1 MNLIIL
7 LQIGIVG
14 LLFIGLGIPLIL
26 RKVPPNHWYGFRLS
40 KRVYEPDI
48 WYPLNEYGG
57 KLMVLIGAA
66 MTGLGVGIYVVPGV
80 QESVYIIAG
89 PVILLLGV
97 VVMTVLAYRRL
108 RRL

>member
-7 LQIGIVG
+7 LQIGTVG

-26 RKVPPNHWYGFRLS
+26 RKIPPNHWYGFRLS
-40 KRVYEPDI
+40 KRVYQPDI

-66 MTGLGVGIYVVPGV
+66 MAGLGVGMSVVPEV
-80 QESVYIIAG
+80 QESVYIVAG
-89 PVILLLGV
+89 PVIALLGV
-97 VVMTVLAYRRL
+97 AVMTILAYRKLSRL
-108 RRL
+108 